1 MLLSG
6 HLLHVELI
14 FYIQLLSKYSLLDS
28 VTPQVALI
36 LQIYFTILCFN
47 DMCNVQIIKS
57 NLVLRTN
64 FFDFDRA
71 KINLKL
77 LIKSLLKNIEHKM
90 MMKFQLSIV
99 F

>member
-1 MLLSG
+1 
-6 HLLHVELI
+6 
-14 FYIQLLSKYSLLDS
+14 
-28 VTPQVALI
+28 
-36 LQIYFTILCFN
+36 
-47 DMCNVQIIKS
+47 MCNVQKIKS